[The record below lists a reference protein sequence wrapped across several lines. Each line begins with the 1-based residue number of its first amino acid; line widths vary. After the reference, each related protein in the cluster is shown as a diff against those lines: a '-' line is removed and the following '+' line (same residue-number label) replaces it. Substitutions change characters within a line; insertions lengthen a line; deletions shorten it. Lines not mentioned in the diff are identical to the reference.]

1 METDG
6 QRLKRFHADFEKL
19 RHNREKV
26 PLQQLQTKYARS
38 YNTLVAEVIDGAD
51 WFFRKYM
58 ETLAFPTHP
67 QDTAGNEWLAKQISA
82 ITAEERNPGGLVERY
97 RAALVDRLDM
107 DEYENLV
114 WQSYDRRLREAF
126 DPYWQRHCRWV
137 GEPGNRWIYND
148 IFKKFWLSP
157 CEGYPAGG
165 WINNDYSGWDGRFPP
180 HLKEETA

>member
-6 QRLKRFHADFEKL
+6 QRLKRFRADFEKL

-51 WFFRKYM
+51 WFFQKYM

-67 QDTAGNEWLAKQISA
+67 KDTAGNDWLAKRISA
-82 ITAEERNPGGLVERY
+82 IGAEERNPGGLVERY
-97 RAALVDRLDM
+97 RAALIDRLDM

-114 WQSYDRRLREAF
+114 WQGYDRRLREAF
-126 DPYWQRHCRWV
+126 DPYWQRHNRWV
-137 GEPGNRWIYND
+137 GEPDNRWIYND
-148 IFKKFWLSP
+148 IFKKFWLPP

-180 HLKEETA
+180 HLKEETI

>member
-1 METDG
+1 METDS

-19 RHNREKV
+19 KNNREKV

-67 QDTAGNEWLAKQISA
+67 QDTAGNDWLAKKISTIEA
-82 ITAEERNPGGLVERY
+82 DEQAPGGLVGRY
-97 RAALVDRLDM
+97 RAALIDRLDM

-114 WQSYDRRLREAF
+114 WQGYDRRLREAF
-126 DPYWQRHCRWV
+126 DPYWQRHCRRLES
-137 GEPGNRWIYND
+137 GWIYND
-148 IFKKFWLSP
+148 IFKKFWLPP
-157 CEGYPAGG
+157 CDGYPSGG

-180 HLKEETA
+180 RIKEETA